1 MTLLCKLYHKS
12 VKIIY
17 HQPATRAAVGFE
29 WMKMN
34 VITLHQKQLI
44 DKIFNT
50 HIFLGYFKIML
61 RTYML
66 K

>member
-17 HQPATRAAVGFE
+17 HQPATRVAVGFE